1 MNDSERPDNENFTT
15 IERRDE
21 IIKILHDKSRV
32 RVSYLSNILRVS
44 EVTIRND
51 LKKLED
57 VGELIRAHG
66 YALIPNKETSRESPV
81 EEKVIIN
88 KDLKCGVAGL
98 AASTIESG
106 EAIILDSGSTTER
119 LAEELEDVPLT
130 VLTNGLNIAMCLSKS
145 KNINIIMNGGR
156 LRKKALSFSDGFQES
171 QIMTYRFDKYFLGVD
186 GLDISAG
193 VTTFDES
200 EAKINRLFCSISD
213 KVIIVCDSSKFGV
226 RKHNVICP
234 IKNIDTIITDSGV
247 PNEYI
252 NMCNKFGINLLI
264 SKEDRS

>member
-1 MNDSERPDNENFTT
+1 MNNSVSPDDDSFTT
-15 IERRDE
+15 MERRDE
-21 IIKILHDKSRV
+21 IIKILHNKGKV

-51 LKKLED
+51 LKKLESS
-57 VGELIRAHG
+57 GELIRAHG
-66 YALIPNKETSRESPV
+66 YALTSNKETSTELPI
-81 EEKVIIN
+81 EKKEFEN
-88 KDLKCGVAGL
+88 KGLKRDIAGL
-98 AASTIESG
+98 AASIIQNG

-130 VLTNGLNIAMCLSKS
+130 VLTNGLNIAMRLSK
-145 KNINIIMNGGR
+145 NENTNIIVNGGR

-171 QIMTYRFDKYFLGVD
+171 QMMTYRFDKYFLGVD
-186 GLDISAG
+186 GLDINAG

-200 EAKINRLFCSISD
+200 EARINRLFCSISD
-213 KVIIVCDSSKFGV
+213 KIIIVCDSSKFGI

-252 NMCNKFGINLLI
+252 HMCNKFGIKLLV
-264 SKEDRS
+264 SKED